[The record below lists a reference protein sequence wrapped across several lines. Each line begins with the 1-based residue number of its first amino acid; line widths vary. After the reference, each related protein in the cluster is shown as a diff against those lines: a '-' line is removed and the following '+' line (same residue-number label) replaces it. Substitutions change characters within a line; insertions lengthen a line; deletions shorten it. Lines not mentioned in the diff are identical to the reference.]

1 MPTANSSRPLVGL
14 TLGDPAGIGPE
25 IALAALRDP
34 DVRREMRVLAIGPA
48 ALRPPDIASLARA
61 GAAAVIESAAW
72 LATPAPSRWDMG
84 RVQAECGRAALDALR
99 AGVDLA
105 RAKSI
110 DALVTGPVSKAAL
123 HAAGEKVEGQTELL
137 GRWDKV
143 ERFEMIA
150 IAGRMRVMLLSRH
163 MPLLAAI
170 ASITP
175 ARIVDHLALLDETL
189 RGWGFREPRIALAGL
204 NPHAGEQGQLGR
216 EELEVLAPALEAARA
231 RGIGVAGPIS
241 PDSVFIQASRGT
253 FDAVL
258 ALYHDQ
264 AFIPVKLAAPE
275 TGLTVIAGLSFLRVS
290 PAHGTAFDIAG
301 QGRASAKNLIVAL
314 RQAAAW
320 SAGRPI
326 AVAE

>member
-1 MPTANSSRPLVGL
+1 L

-25 IALAALRDP
+25 IALAALRDA

-48 ALRPPDIASLARA
+48 ALRPADVASFDRARPA
-61 GAAAVIESAAW
+61 QEVDGAAW
-72 LATPAPSRWDMG
+72 LATEAPARWEMG
-84 RVQAECGRAALDALR
+84 RVQAACGRAALEALR

-137 GRWDKV
+137 GRWDGV

-150 IAGRMRVMLLSRH
+150 IAGRMRVMLLTRH

-170 ASITP
+170 ASITSE
-175 ARIVDHLALLDETL
+175 RIVDHLALLHETL

-216 EELEVLAPALEAARA
+216 EELDVLAPALELARA
-231 RGIGVAGPIS
+231 RGVAVAGPIS
-241 PDSVFIQASRGT
+241 PDSVFTQAARGD

-301 QGRASAKNLIVAL
+301 LGRASAKNLIVAL

-326 AVAE
+326 AVAD

>member
-1 MPTANSSRPLVGL
+1 
-14 TLGDPAGIGPE
+14 
-25 IALAALRDP
+25 
-34 DVRREMRVLAIGPA
+34 
-48 ALRPPDIASLARA
+48 
-61 GAAAVIESAAW
+61 
-72 LATPAPSRWDMG
+72 MG
-84 RVQAECGRAALDALR
+84 RVQAECGRAALDALQ

-216 EELEVLAPALEAARA
+216 EELDVLAPALEAARA

-241 PDSVFIQASRGT
+241 PDSVFIQAARGT

>member
-1 MPTANSSRPLVGL
+1 MSTANSKRPLVGL

-25 IALAALRDP
+25 IALAALRDA

-48 ALRPPDIASLARA
+48 ALRPPDVVSFDRA
-61 GAAAVIESAAW
+61 GDGSAIDDVAW
-72 LATPAPSRWDMG
+72 LATTSPARWEMG
-84 RVQAECGRAALDALR
+84 RVQAECGRAALEALR
-99 AGVDLA
+99 VGVELA
-105 RAKSI
+105 RAKRI

-137 GRWDKV
+137 GRWDGV

-170 ASITP
+170 ASITGK
-175 ARIVDHLALLDETL
+175 RIVEHLVLLDETL
-189 RGWGFREPRIALAGL
+189 RGWGFHQPRIALAGL

-216 EELEVLAPALEAARA
+216 EELDVLAPALELARA
-231 RGIGVAGPIS
+231 QGVDVAGPIS
-241 PDSVFIQASRGT
+241 PDSVFIQASRGS

-301 QGRASAKNLIVAL
+301 KGLASAKNLIVAL

-320 SAGRPI
+320 STGRPI
-326 AVAE
+326 AVVE